1 MLAVLQV
8 PFDIAGGEWRARFGR
23 LNDPGHTGDMI
34 GRQAIAVDEVEAK
47 EIFVVAMACDR
58 AFQRRVIRG
67 GERAQALYHA
77 EVAQSAKRLLRASA
91 GPRPGIGARGSR
103 R

>member
-1 MLAVLQV
+1 
-8 PFDIAGGEWRARFGR
+8 
-23 LNDPGHTGDMI
+23 MI

-77 EVAQSAKRLLRASA
+77 EVAQSAKRLLRV
-91 GPRPGIGARGSR
+91 GRPETGIGARGSR